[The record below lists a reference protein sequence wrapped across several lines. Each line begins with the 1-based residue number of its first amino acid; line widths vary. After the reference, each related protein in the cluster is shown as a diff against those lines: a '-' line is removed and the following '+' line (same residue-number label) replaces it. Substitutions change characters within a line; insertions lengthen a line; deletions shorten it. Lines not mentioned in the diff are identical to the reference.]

1 MALDVVPDEVI
12 VAFDVADDIIDE
24 LGVTETPDESF
35 EVLEVLVLVAAVVLD
50 DALVKLEDAT
60 A

>member
-1 MALDVVPDEVI
+1 MALDVVPDGVI
-12 VAFDVADDIIDE
+12 VAFDVADNIIDE
-24 LGVTETPDESF
+24 LGVTERPDESF

-50 DALVKLEDAT
+50 DAIVELEDAT

>member
-50 DALVKLEDAT
+50 DAIVELEDAT